1 LVDDSALTGQVIPC
15 FRRVYNTLGPGLPER
30 PYVRALAWECTNSGL
45 LVERE
50 AGITIHYNGV
60 EIGRYRADLLVEGR
74 LIIEAKA
81 CDLLPVHSRQVLTYL
96 RCSRIETG
104 LLLSFGEKPSIRRFV
119 MQNDLKPGLALS
131 TRERICSS

>member
-1 LVDDSALTGQVIPC
+1 MDDNVLSGRVIPC

-50 AGITIHYNGV
+50 AAITIYYNGI

-74 LIIEAKA
+74 LIVEAKA
-81 CDLLPVHSRQVLTYL
+81 CDLSPMHIRQVLTYL

-104 LLLSFGEKPSIRRFV
+104 LLLSFGEKPTIRRFV
-119 MQNDLKPGLALS
+119 MRNEMKPGLKLAP
-131 TRERICSS
+131 